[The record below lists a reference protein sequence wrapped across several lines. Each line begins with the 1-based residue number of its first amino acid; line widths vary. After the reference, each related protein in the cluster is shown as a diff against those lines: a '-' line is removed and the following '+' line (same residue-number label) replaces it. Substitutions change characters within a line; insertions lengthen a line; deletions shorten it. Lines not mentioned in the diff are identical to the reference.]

1 MKRFLPVIVLAIGI
15 ALFVQTQRSGLAGP
29 ESAAP
34 GSLTDS
40 IAYSLDNTIGRLYD
54 EIGLAG
60 VLPRRAFRLGMIGQ
74 YNLKGDSLLSSD
86 TVITIIDYTR
96 PSTEERLFV
105 INLDR
110 KRLITT
116 SLVSHG
122 KNSGHNRTESFSNTP
137 GSLKSSLG
145 FYVTAETYHGVHGY
159 SLRLTG
165 VEPGVNDNARRRAIV
180 IHGARYVSTDF
191 AQRHGRL
198 GRSWGCPA
206 LPLGQY
212 REIIDVIKQGTC
224 LFAYFDD
231 ESYLE
236 NSVLLNPETAKTRYL
251 KEVIPHDDDTSDH

>member
-1 MKRFLPVIVLAIGI
+1 MKPFLVAAVLTVG
-15 ALFVQTQRSGLAGP
+15 LVWSVQMQRSGLAGP
-29 ESAAP
+29 EPATP
-34 GSLTDS
+34 GILNDS
-40 IAYSLDNTIGRLYD
+40 SSQSLDKAIGRLYD

-60 VLPRRAFRLGMIGQ
+60 VLPRRAFRLAMIGQ
-74 YNLKGDSLLSSD
+74 LNLKGDSLLSSD
-86 TVITIIDYTR
+86 TVITIIDYTK
-96 PSTEERLFV
+96 PSTEERLYV
-105 INLDR
+105 IDLTT
-110 KRLITT
+110 KRLVTT

-122 KNSGHNRTESFSNTP
+122 KNSGHNRTKSFSNKP

-180 IHGARYVSTDF
+180 IHGARYVSTGF

-212 REIIDVIKQGTC
+212 REIIDIIKQGAC

-231 ESYLE
+231 ESYLQ
-236 NSVLLNPETAKTRYL
+236 NSILLNLETAKARYL
-251 KEVIPHDDDTSDH
+251 KEVIPHDDDTSDR